1 MYLVSNEH
9 RYEKNGNWIDL
20 LIHGDNVCAN
30 KIKIGKEIKLK
41 NNLRISIKLMI
52 IT

>member
-1 MYLVSNEH
+1 MYVVPNGH
-9 RYEKNGNWIDL
+9 HYEKNGKWIDL

-41 NNLRISIKLMI
+41 NNLRISTKLMI
-52 IT
+52 TT